1 MENKDVVQPVAENLE
16 AQTLQPE
23 IVVETAKEEAAQQ
36 AEQMAAEQTQQVAEQ
51 GFRPNKKQTAVA
63 VMFVAGA
70 VLTVLNIFSFM
81 MVPYGDLIMLLNWL
95 PNMIFAVS
103 WLMLAFLAVNKAVR
117 VASFIGTGVSL
128 FAYLY
133 LLPAFAMNKIAQTAI
148 ALVIMLALCYAVSL
162 LQTNGGIKGHTKTWV
177 NLIALEMVLSF
188 SFSLS
193 IISVGL
199 SVGLSYVPVEDL
211 YFASP
216 YYSFFSLL
224 ILELMFIISY
234 WKLAR
239 CEAFSGKY
247 DGEAVVD
254 FSPVNKW
261 MAMAVV
267 VPVVIAIA
275 MIVIYSNTSW
285 FI

>member
-23 IVVETAKEEAAQQ
+23 TVVETAKEEVAQQ
-36 AEQMAAEQTQQVAEQ
+36 AEQMVAEQTQQVAEQ

-70 VLTVLNIFSFM
+70 VLAVLKTLFIM
-81 MVPYGDLIMLLNWL
+81 MIPYEDLRMLLSCL

-117 VASFIGTGVSL
+117 VASFIGAGVSL
-128 FAYLY
+128 FACLY
-133 LLPAFAMNKIAQTAI
+133 LLPAFAMNNIAQSAI
-148 ALVIMLALCYAVSL
+148 ALVIMLGVCYAVGL

-239 CEAFSGKY
+239 SEAFSGKY
-247 DGEAVVD
+247 DGEAVPD

-261 MAMAVV
+261 MVMALV
-267 VPVVIAIA
+267 VPIVIVVALV
-275 MIVIYSNTSW
+275 VIYSNYSW

>member
-23 IVVETAKEEAAQQ
+23 LVAETAKEEVAQQ
-36 AEQMAAEQTQQVAEQ
+36 AEQKPAEQTQQVAEQ

-63 VMFVAGA
+63 VLFVVGSVLA
-70 VLTVLNIFSFM
+70 VLNNLFIM
-81 MVPYGDLIMLLNWL
+81 MIPFGDLRMLLNCL
-95 PNMIFAVS
+95 PKMIFAVS

-117 VASFIGTGVSL
+117 VASFIGAGTSL

-133 LLPAFAMNKIAQTAI
+133 LLPAVAMNSVAQSAI
-148 ALVIMLALCYAVSL
+148 ALINMLGICYAVGL
-162 LQTNGGIKGHTKTWV
+162 LQTNGGIKGHAKTWV
-177 NLIALEMVLSF
+177 NLIALEMVVV
-188 SFSLS
+188 FSL
-193 IISVGL
+193 GL
-199 SVGLSYVPVEDL
+199 SVLCIDLPYDLTEHL

-216 YYSFFSLL
+216 YYKFFSLM
-224 ILELMFIISY
+224 ILTLMCIFSY

>member
-23 IVVETAKEEAAQQ
+23 TVVETAKEEVAQQ

-63 VMFVAGA
+63 VMFVTAQ
-70 VLTVLNIFSFM
+70 VLSLLINLFIVLFPN
-81 MVPYGDLIMLLNWL
+81 DNTRLLVQWL
-95 PNMIFAVS
+95 PRVLALTCWFG
-103 WLMLAFLAVNKAVR
+103 LAFMAVNKAVK
-117 VASFIGTGVSL
+117 VASLVGAGVLFISFASVMPQLMMNKVVMGIVVVLSILGYSYLVSL
-128 FAYLY
+128 
-133 LLPAFAMNKIAQTAI
+133 IHR
-148 ALVIMLALCYAVSL
+148 
-162 LQTNGGIKGHTKTWV
+162 NGRLSANNRTWV
-177 NLIALEMVLSF
+177 NVLPLVYIANAAVVFAMLF
-188 SFSLS
+188 
-193 IISVGL
+193 G
-199 SVGLSYVPVEDL
+199 VEFTFEHWFQ
-211 YFASP
+211 YSA
-216 YYSFFSLL
+216 YYSIWYIFLFVMET
-224 ILELMFIISY
+224 IAC

>member
-1 MENKDVVQPVAENLE
+1 V
-16 AQTLQPE
+16 
-23 IVVETAKEEAAQQ
+23 
-36 AEQMAAEQTQQVAEQ
+36 
-51 GFRPNKKQTAVA
+51 G
-63 VMFVAGA
+63 
-70 VLTVLNIFSFM
+70 
-81 MVPYGDLIMLLNWL
+81 
-95 PNMIFAVS
+95 
-103 WLMLAFLAVNKAVR
+103 
-117 VASFIGTGVSL
+117 
-128 FAYLY
+128 
-133 LLPAFAMNKIAQTAI
+133 
-148 ALVIMLALCYAVSL
+148 L
-162 LQTNGGIKGHTKTWV
+162 LQTNGGIKGHAKTWV
-177 NLIALEMVLSF
+177 NLIALEMVVV
-188 SFSLS
+188 FSL
-193 IISVGL
+193 GL
-199 SVGLSYVPVEDL
+199 SVLCIDLPYDLTEHL

-216 YYSFFSLL
+216 YYKFFSLM
-224 ILELMFIISY
+224 ILTLMCIFSY

>member
-16 AQTLQPE
+16 TQTLQPE
-23 IVVETAKEEAAQQ
+23 TVVETAKEEIAEQ

-51 GFRPNKKQTAVA
+51 GFRPNKKQTAVS
-63 VMFVAGA
+63 VLFVAGA
-70 VLTVLNIFSFM
+70 VLVVLNNLFIM
-81 MVPYGDLIMLLNWL
+81 MIPFGDLRMLLNCL
-95 PNMIFAVS
+95 PKMIFAVS

-117 VASFIGTGVSL
+117 VASFIGAGTSL

-133 LLPAFAMNKIAQTAI
+133 LLPAVAMNSVAQSAI
-148 ALVIMLALCYAVSL
+148 SLVNTLVICYAVGL

-177 NLIALEMVLSF
+177 NLIALEAILP
-188 SFSLS
+188 FSL
-193 IISVGL
+193 GL
-199 SVGLSYVPVEDL
+199 SVLFIDLHYLSVEHI

-216 YYSFFSLL
+216 YYNCFSLL
-224 ILELMFIISY
+224 ILMLMCIFSY

-239 CEAFSGKY
+239 SEAFSGKY

-261 MAMAVV
+261 TAMAVIV
-267 VPVVIAIA
+267 SVVITIAI
-275 MIVIYSNTSW
+275 IVIYSNTSW